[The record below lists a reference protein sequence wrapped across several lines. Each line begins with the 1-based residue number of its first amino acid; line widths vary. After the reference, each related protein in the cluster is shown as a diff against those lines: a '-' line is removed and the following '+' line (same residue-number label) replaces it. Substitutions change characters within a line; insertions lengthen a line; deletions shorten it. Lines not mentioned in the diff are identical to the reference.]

1 MAPRGMISVAT
12 MVTGGEI
19 EVVMMVIIE
28 VIEVLMMADMD
39 LGLKIPDTITIKIWK
54 KRLMA
59 IGEVDISPI
68 PGTLYAITQVTMVYY
83 CVYLLIIVV

>member
-1 MAPRGMISVAT
+1 
-12 MVTGGEI
+12 MVTGGKI

-39 LGLKIPDTITIKIWK
+39 IGLKILDTITLTTRK
-54 KRLMA
+54 KLLMA
-59 IGEVDISPI
+59 IGEVDIGPI
-68 PGTLYAITQVTMVYY
+68 PGTLYPITQVTMVDY